1 MKTGGLMRSSPR
13 IILVGTARAVFLD
26 GCAPGI
32 PMPHIFGPG
41 GSGVLLFII
50 VVFVGYFIW
59 HKFTVINTRLESLE
73 EEIRKIK
80 SETKGENHD

>member
-1 MKTGGLMRSSPR
+1 MRTSPR
-13 IILVGTARAVFLD
+13 IILVGTAGAVFSD

-41 GSGVLLFII
+41 GIGVLLFII
-50 VVFVGYFIW
+50 VAFVGYFIYY
-59 HKFTVINTRLESLE
+59 KFTVINTRLESLE

-80 SETKGENHD
+80 TKTKGENHD

>member
-1 MKTGGLMRSSPR
+1 
-13 IILVGTARAVFLD
+13 
-26 GCAPGI
+26 
-32 PMPHIFGPG
+32 MPHIFGPG

>member
-1 MKTGGLMRSSPR
+1 MRSSPR
-13 IILVGTARAVFLD
+13 IILVGTAKAVFSD
-26 GCAPGI
+26 GCTPGI

-59 HKFTVINTRLESLE
+59 HKFTVINTRLESLG